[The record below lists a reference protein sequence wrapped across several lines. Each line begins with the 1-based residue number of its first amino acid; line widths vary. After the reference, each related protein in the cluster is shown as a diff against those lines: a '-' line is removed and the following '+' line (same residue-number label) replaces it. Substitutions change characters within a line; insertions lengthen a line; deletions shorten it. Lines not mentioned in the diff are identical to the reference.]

1 MSTEHIV
8 SYGKLTAVWITLLV
22 LTGITVAVT
31 RVELGMWKVWA
42 ALGIASV
49 KSGLVIAFFMHMK
62 YEPFLLKLL
71 LFIAWATLAT
81 FIGLTFS
88 DIYYRY

>member
-1 MSTEHIV
+1 MSTEHMV
-8 SYGKLTAVWITLLV
+8 SYGKLTAVWIALLV
-22 LTGITVAVT
+22 LTVITVAVT
-31 RVELGMWKVWA
+31 RVELGMWKVWT
-42 ALGIASV
+42 ALGIASL
-49 KSGLVIAFFMHMK
+49 KAGLVIAFFMHMK

-71 LFIAWATLAT
+71 LFIALATLAI